1 MYHMAIIYAICVIF
15 LYLSFIPQELR
26 NPVACDNPPI
36 RGPASSAA
44 TWRFLARDLSN
55 VHICSSSFQTYP
67 EALEGES
74 SFQLHKKNVLR
85 VVTRELCV
93 CFRTKEYIL

>member
-1 MYHMAIIYAICVIF
+1 MYHMAMIYAICVIF
-15 LYLSFIPQELR
+15 VYLSFIPQELR

-67 EALEGES
+67 GES
-74 SFQLHKKNVLR
+74 SFQLHKKMFW
-85 VVTRELCV
+85 ELWLESCV
-93 CFRTKEYIL
+93 FVSERRNISCKMNT